1 MAVLFKFNGEAIP
14 GNPAPGYLEDSE
26 QLVNGTRNSNG
37 QVVAQQVNRRLR
49 KFSNL
54 SWPYLSRQQVV
65 WLKQKVANF
74 KVNVTYYD
82 SEDDGIVTR
91 LFYFGDMSCKPFRW
105 EDNDDFKIPTEYT
118 DVKINIIDMGY

>member
-91 LFYFGDMSCKPFRW
+91 LFYFGDMSSKPFRW
-105 EDNDDFKIPTEYT
+105 EDNGDFKIPTEYT